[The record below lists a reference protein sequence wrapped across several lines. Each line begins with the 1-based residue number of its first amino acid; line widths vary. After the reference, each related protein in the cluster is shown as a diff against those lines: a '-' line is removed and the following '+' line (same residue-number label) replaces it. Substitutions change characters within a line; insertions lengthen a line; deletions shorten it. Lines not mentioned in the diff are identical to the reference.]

1 MGDPYIQSI
10 DYWTVYQQSWIMVI
24 QRSHKAY
31 SGLKFSKI
39 GRILNYKSLT
49 YHIDILVYIIIS
61 INYDIEVST
70 RADLGLNLWSVV
82 IFTVLS
88 DSLPDTMI
96 FLQNDLSG
104 FLVVLWFWL
113 ESSKALFHIFD
124 VRGDHIFGILFGSLF
139 FVSLVVKF

>member
-1 MGDPYIQSI
+1 
-10 DYWTVYQQSWIMVI
+10 MVI

-104 FLVVLWFWL
+104 FLVVL
-113 ESSKALFHIFD
+113 
-124 VRGDHIFGILFGSLF
+124 
-139 FVSLVVKF
+139 